1 VRRSVSERR
10 PATSG
15 RGRRAAG
22 GWIEPARARRSRA
35 TRGETPVA
43 EGLPSRADDHRARSG
58 QSLIET
64 CLAVG
69 LIGLLFMGML
79 QVALLFTAQDV
90 LYQAAAAGARAKTVG
105 MNRWMVLK
113 CVRLGSIPN
122 AGKMLEPQFTNVDQ
136 NLRDMRALNARPG
149 DMWDAAIGARP
160 SSAQY
165 PKELEE
171 FGFYLGAENQ
181 PRAQNILD
189 YADWDTIR
197 PTAGHTLATDADGRP
212 ADYGVLHVHVRQGY
226 PLWAPMHRAFYAAD
240 SVGIGGEAELE
251 SHYPLYVDD
260 RLW

>member
-1 VRRSVSERR
+1 M
-10 PATSG
+10 
-15 RGRRAAG
+15 
-22 GWIEPARARRSRA
+22 
-35 TRGETPVA
+35 
-43 EGLPSRADDHRARSG
+43 
-58 QSLIET
+58 
-64 CLAVG
+64 G

-122 AGKMLEPQFTNVDQ
+122 AGKMLEPQLTKEDQ
-136 NLRDMRALNARPG
+136 DRIHKELRDMMSLNPRPG
-149 DMWDAAIGARP
+149 DLWDEALRARP
-160 SSAQY
+160 VSLQY
-165 PKELEE
+165 SGLGEKSESFW